1 MAFFM
6 AVANRKGG
14 VGKSTISVMLAQA
27 FAIWGKKRVLMI
39 DLDSQCNASL
49 ILIGGQG
56 WRDARNADKT
66 IADFFYDL
74 FDGIPAKPRD
84 YLLPNVGDVQ
94 DETGKAPR
102 LALLSGSLLLE
113 DIQGELFVRQARE
126 SSNPEVV
133 ANRVRGRIENLLR
146 RYGASYDL
154 VVLDCPPGL
163 SLAALAALKS
173 ADKVIVP
180 FKPDYVSQLAV
191 DRIALL
197 IEDKGTLDALN
208 QVPTAERRY
217 VCLANGVRNSGKDR
231 NLIEEIG
238 LFHPMMETQMPQK
251 DAIANAFDWE
261 PGLRTLEQK
270 YGDGLS
276 DMRRL
281 YAELAPMVERGSQK
295 ATLQAANE

>member
-27 FAIWGKKRVLMI
+27 FAVWGQKRVLMI

-56 WRDARNADKT
+56 WRQARENDKT

-84 YLLPNVGDVQ
+84 YLIPNVGDVS
-94 DETGKAPR
+94 DHTGRAPR
-102 LALLSGSLLLE
+102 LALLPGSLLLE
-113 DIQGELFVRQARE
+113 DIQGELFMRQARE
-126 SSNPEVV
+126 SNNPDVV
-133 ANRVRGRIENLLR
+133 ASRVRGRIENLLR

-154 VVLDCPPGL
+154 VILDCPPGL
-163 SLAALAALKS
+163 SLAALAALKT

-197 IEDKGTLDALN
+197 IEDKGTLDALS
-208 QVPTAERRY
+208 QMPMESRRY
-217 VCLANGVRNSGKDR
+217 LCLANGVRATGKDR
-231 NLIEEIG
+231 TLIEEIG
-238 LFHPMMETQMPQK
+238 LFHPMLETQMPQK
-251 DAIANAFDWE
+251 DSIANAFDWT
-261 PGLRTLEQK
+261 PHLQSIDAK
-270 YGDGLS
+270 YGDGVNDL
-276 DMRRL
+276 RRL
-281 YAELAPMVERGSQK
+281 YEEVAP
-295 ATLQAANE
+295 TLEAAQRVRTTAANS

>member
-1 MAFFM
+1 MAYFM

-14 VGKSTISVMLAQA
+14 VGKSTISVMIAQA
-27 FAIWGKKRVLMI
+27 FAIWGNKRVLMI

-56 WRDARNADKT
+56 WRDARKNDKT

-84 YLLPNVGDVQ
+84 YLLPNVGDVH
-94 DETGKAPR
+94 DATGRAPR
-102 LALLSGSLLLE
+102 LALLPGSLLLE
-113 DIQGELFVRQARE
+113 DIQGELFVKQSRE
-126 SSNPEVV
+126 SPNPEVV

-163 SLAALAALKS
+163 SLAALAALKT
-173 ADKVIVP
+173 ADKVVVP

-197 IEDKGTLDALN
+197 IEDKGTLDALSDIP
-208 QVPTAERRY
+208 QHARRY
-217 VCLANGVRNSGKDR
+217 VCLANGVRNTGRDR

-238 LFHPMMETQMPQK
+238 IFHPMLETMMPQK
-251 DAIANAFDWE
+251 DSIANAFDWE
-261 PGLRTLEQK
+261 PGLRSLEQK
-270 YGDGLS
+270 YGDGLK
-276 DMRRL
+276 DMRKL
-281 YAELAPMVERGSQK
+281 YDEIAPMIEQ
-295 ATLQAANE
+295 ATKLQAANQ

>member
-1 MAFFM
+1 MTFYM

-27 FAIWGKKRVLMI
+27 FAIWGNKRVLMI

-56 WRDARNADKT
+56 WRDAREADKT

-84 YLLPNVGDVQ
+84 YLIPNVGDVA
-94 DETGKAPR
+94 DATGRAPR
-102 LALLSGSLLLE
+102 LALLPGSLLLE
-113 DIQGELFVRQARE
+113 DIQGELFVRQAKE
-126 SSNPEVV
+126 SNSPDVV
-133 ANRVRGRIENLLR
+133 ASRVRGRIENLLR

-154 VVLDCPPGL
+154 VILDCPPGL
-163 SLAALAALKS
+163 SLAALAALKT

-197 IEDKGTLDALN
+197 IENKGTLDALGDI
-208 QVPTAERRY
+208 PMDARRY
-217 VCLANGVRNSGKDR
+217 VCVANGVRNSGKDR
-231 NLIEEIG
+231 NLLEEIG
-238 LFHPMMETQMPQK
+238 AFHPMLDTQMPHK
-251 DAIANAFDWE
+251 DSIANAFDWS
-261 PGLRTLEQK
+261 PGLKTVDAK
-270 YGDGLS
+270 YGDGVA

-281 YAELAPMVERGSQK
+281 YNEVAPMLDAAASTRTK
-295 ATLQAANE
+295 AANA

>member
-1 MAFFM
+1 MAFFL

-27 FAIWGKKRVLMI
+27 FAIWGNKRVLMI

-84 YLLPNVGDVQ
+84 YLLPNVGDVH
-94 DETGKAPR
+94 DESGKPPR
-102 LALLSGSLLLE
+102 IALLPGSLLLE

-126 SSNPEVV
+126 SSSPDVV
-133 ANRVRGRIENLLR
+133 ASRVRGRIENLLR
-146 RYGASYDL
+146 RYGASYDV

-163 SLAALAALKS
+163 SLAALAALKT

-180 FKPDYVSQLAV
+180 FKPDYVSQMAV

-208 QVPTAERRY
+208 QVPQTERRY
-217 VCLANGVRNSGKDR
+217 ACIANGVRNTGKDR
-231 NLIEEIG
+231 NLVEEIG
-238 LFHPMMETQMPQK
+238 LFHPMLETQMPQK

-261 PGLRTLEQK
+261 PGLRSLAKK
-270 YGDGLS
+270 YGDGLA

-281 YAELAPMVERGSQK
+281 YDEVAPMLEQAGK
-295 ATLQAANE
+295 TDLKAANQ

>member
-1 MAFFM
+1 MAVFL

-27 FAIWGKKRVLMI
+27 FAAWGGKRVLMI

-56 WRDARNADKT
+56 WRAARDADKT

-74 FDGIPAKPRD
+74 FDGIPAQPRD
-84 YLLPNVGDVQ
+84 YLIPNVGDVS
-94 DETGKAPR
+94 DAAGKPLR
-102 LALLSGSLLLE
+102 LNLLPGSLLLE

-126 SSNPEVV
+126 SNNPDVV
-133 ANRVRGRIENLLR
+133 ASRVRGRIETLLR

-154 VVLDCPPGL
+154 VILDCPPGL
-163 SLAALAALKS
+163 SLAALAALKT
-173 ADKVIVP
+173 ADRVLVP

-208 QVPTAERRY
+208 AIPFHQRRY
-217 VCLANGVRNSGKDR
+217 TCLANGVRNLGKDR

-238 LFHPMMETQMPQK
+238 LFHPMLETQLPQQE
-251 DAIANAFDWE
+251 AIANAFDWT
-261 PGLRTLEQK
+261 PGMKPIDAK
-270 YGDGLS
+270 YGDS
-276 DMRRL
+276 IAVIKKL
-281 YAELAPMVERGSQK
+281 YAEVAPLIDDAVK
-295 ATLQAANE
+295 PAAKVANQ

>member
-14 VGKSTISVMLAQA
+14 VGKSTVSVMLAQA

-84 YLLPNVGDVQ
+84 YLLPNVGDVH

-102 LALLSGSLLLE
+102 LALLPGSLMLE
-113 DIQGELFVRQARE
+113 DIQGELFVRQAKE
-126 SSNPEVV
+126 SNSPEVV

-163 SLAALAALKS
+163 SLAALAALKA

-208 QVPTAERRY
+208 QVPHEARRY
-217 VCLANGVRNSGKDR
+217 TCLANGVRNSGKDR

-238 LFHPMMETQMPQK
+238 LFHPMLETRLPQK
-251 DAIANAFDWE
+251 DSIANAFDWE
-261 PGLRTLEQK
+261 PGLRSLEQK
-270 YGDGLS
+270 YGDGLVE
-276 DMRRL
+276 MRRL
-281 YAELAPMVERGSQK
+281 YEEIAPMLEMASKDKR
-295 ATLQAANE
+295 QAANQ

>member
-1 MAFFM
+1 MAVFM

-14 VGKSTISVMLAQA
+14 VGKSTVSVMLAQA
-27 FAIWGKKRVLMI
+27 FAIWGGKRVLMI

-56 WRDARNADKT
+56 WRAAREADKT

-74 FDGIPAKPRD
+74 FDGVPAKPRD
-84 YLLPNVGDVQ
+84 YLIPNVGDVH
-94 DETGKAPR
+94 DLTGKAPR
-102 LALLSGSLLLE
+102 ISLLPGSLLLE
-113 DIQGELFVRQARE
+113 DIQGELFVRQSRE
-126 SSNPEVV
+126 SSDPNVV

-163 SLAALAALKS
+163 SLAALAALKT

-197 IEDKGTLDALN
+197 IEDKGTLDALGEIPL
-208 QVPTAERRY
+208 QDRRY

-238 LFHPMMETQMPQK
+238 LFHPMLEMQLPQK
-251 DAIANAFDWE
+251 DSIANAFDWE
-261 PGLRTLEQK
+261 PGLRSLEQK
-270 YGDGLS
+270 YGDAVV
-276 DMRRL
+276 DMRKL
-281 YAELAPMVERGSQK
+281 YDEVAPLLAG
-295 ATLQAANE
+295 

>member
-1 MAFFM
+1 MAVFM

-14 VGKSTISVMLAQA
+14 VGKSTVSVMLAQA
-27 FAIWGKKRVLMI
+27 FAIWGGKRVLMI

-56 WRDARNADKT
+56 WRAAREDDKT

-74 FDGIPAKPRD
+74 FDGVPAKPRD
-84 YLLPNVGDVQ
+84 YLIPNVGDVH
-94 DETGKAPR
+94 DLTGKAPR
-102 LALLSGSLLLE
+102 ISLLPGSLLLE
-113 DIQGELFVRQARE
+113 DIQGELFVRQSRE
-126 SSNPEVV
+126 STDPNVV

-163 SLAALAALKS
+163 SLAALAALKT

-197 IEDKGTLDALN
+197 IEDKGTLDALGEIPLQN
-208 QVPTAERRY
+208 RRY

-238 LFHPMMETQMPQK
+238 LFHPMLEMQLPQK
-251 DAIANAFDWE
+251 DSIANAFDWE
-261 PGLRTLEQK
+261 PGLRSVEQK
-270 YGDGLS
+270 YGDAVV
-276 DMRRL
+276 DMRKL
-281 YAELAPMVERGSQK
+281 YDEVAPLLAG
-295 ATLQAANE
+295 

>member
-1 MAFFM
+1 MAVFM

-14 VGKSTISVMLAQA
+14 VGKSTVSVMLAQA
-27 FAIWGKKRVLMI
+27 FAIWGGKRVLMI

-56 WRDARNADKT
+56 WRAAREDDKT

-74 FDGIPAKPRD
+74 FDGVPAKPRD
-84 YLLPNVGDVQ
+84 YLIPNVGDVH
-94 DETGKAPR
+94 DLTGKAPR
-102 LALLSGSLLLE
+102 ISLLPGSLLLE
-113 DIQGELFVRQARE
+113 DIQGELFVRQSRE
-126 SSNPEVV
+126 STDPHVV

-163 SLAALAALKS
+163 SLAALAALKT

-197 IEDKGTLDALN
+197 IEDKGTLDALGEIPLQN
-208 QVPTAERRY
+208 RRY

-238 LFHPMMETQMPQK
+238 LFHPMLEMQLPQK
-251 DAIANAFDWE
+251 DSIANAFDWE
-261 PGLRTLEQK
+261 PGLRSVEQK
-270 YGDGLS
+270 YGDAVV
-276 DMRRL
+276 DMRKL
-281 YAELAPMVERGSQK
+281 YDEVAPLLAG
-295 ATLQAANE
+295 

>member
-1 MAFFM
+1 MAVFM

-14 VGKSTISVMLAQA
+14 VGKSTVSVMLAQA
-27 FAIWGKKRVLMI
+27 FAIWGGKRVLMI

-56 WRDARNADKT
+56 WRAAREDDKT

-74 FDGIPAKPRD
+74 FDGVPAKPRD
-84 YLLPNVGDVQ
+84 YLIPNVGDVH
-94 DETGKAPR
+94 DLTGKAPR
-102 LALLSGSLLLE
+102 ISLLPGSLLLE
-113 DIQGELFVRQARE
+113 DIQGELFVRQSRE
-126 SSNPEVV
+126 SSDPNVV

-163 SLAALAALKS
+163 SLAALAALKT

-197 IEDKGTLDALN
+197 IEDKGTLDALGEIPL
-208 QVPTAERRY
+208 QDRRY

-238 LFHPMMETQMPQK
+238 LFHPMLEMQLPQK
-251 DAIANAFDWE
+251 DSIANAFDWE
-261 PGLRTLEQK
+261 PGLRSVEQK
-270 YGDGLS
+270 YGDAVV
-276 DMRRL
+276 DMRKL
-281 YAELAPMVERGSQK
+281 YDEVAPLLAG
-295 ATLQAANE
+295 

>member
-1 MAFFM
+1 M

-14 VGKSTISVMLAQA
+14 VGKSTVSVMLAQA
-27 FAIWGKKRVLMI
+27 FAIWGGKRVLMI

-56 WRDARNADKT
+56 WRAAREDDKT

-74 FDGIPAKPRD
+74 FDGVPAKPRD
-84 YLLPNVGDVQ
+84 YLIPNVGDVH
-94 DETGKAPR
+94 DATGKAPR
-102 LALLSGSLLLE
+102 LALLPGSLLLE
-113 DIQGELFVRQARE
+113 DIQGELFVRQSRE
-126 SSNPEVV
+126 SSDPGVV

-163 SLAALAALKS
+163 SLAALAALKT

-197 IEDKGTLDALN
+197 IEDKGTLDALGE
-208 QVPTAERRY
+208 VPLARRRY

-238 LFHPMMETQMPQK
+238 LFHPMLETQLPQK
-251 DAIANAFDWE
+251 DSIANAFDWE
-261 PGLRTLEQK
+261 PGLRSIEVK
-270 YGDGLS
+270 YGDAVA

-281 YAELAPMVERGSQK
+281 YNEVAPFVAG
-295 ATLQAANE
+295 

>member
-27 FAIWGKKRVLMI
+27 FAVWGQKRVLMI

-56 WRDARNADKT
+56 WRQARENDKT

-74 FDGIPAKPRD
+74 FDGVPAKPRD
-84 YLLPNVGDVQ
+84 YLIPNVGDVS
-94 DETGKAPR
+94 DHTGRAPR
-102 LALLSGSLLLE
+102 LALLPGSLLLE
-113 DIQGELFVRQARE
+113 DIQGELFMRRARE
-126 SSNPEVV
+126 SNNPDVV

-154 VVLDCPPGL
+154 VILDCPPGL
-163 SLAALAALKS
+163 SLAALAALKT

-197 IEDKGTLDALN
+197 IEDKGTLDAL
-208 QVPTAERRY
+208 
-217 VCLANGVRNSGKDR
+217 S
-231 NLIEEIG
+231 
-238 LFHPMMETQMPQK
+238 QMPMK
-251 DAIANAFDWE
+251 AAAICAWPMACGR
-261 PGLRTLEQK
+261 PART
-270 YGDGLS
+270 
-276 DMRRL
+276 
-281 YAELAPMVERGSQK
+281 AH
-295 ATLQAANE
+295 

>member
-1 MAFFM
+1 MAYFM

-14 VGKSTISVMLAQA
+14 VGKSTISVMIAQA

-56 WRDARNADKT
+56 WRDARNNDKT

-84 YLLPNVGDVQ
+84 YLLPNVGDVH
-94 DETGKAPR
+94 DDTGRAPR
-102 LALLSGSLLLE
+102 LALLPGSLLLE
-113 DIQGELFVRQARE
+113 DIQGELFVKQSRE
-126 SSNPEVV
+126 SPNPEVV

-163 SLAALAALKS
+163 SLAALAALKT

-197 IEDKGTLDALN
+197 IEDKGTLDALGDI
-208 QVPTAERRY
+208 PPAARRY
-217 VCLANGVRNSGKDR
+217 MCLANGVRNVGRDR
-231 NLIEEIG
+231 NLVEEIG
-238 LFHPMMETQMPQK
+238 LFHPMLQTVMPQK
-251 DAIANAFDWE
+251 DSIANAFDWE
-261 PGLRTLEQK
+261 PGLRSLEQK
-270 YGDGLS
+270 YGDGLA
-276 DMRRL
+276 DMRKL
-281 YAELAPMVERGSQK
+281 YDEIAPMIEQ
-295 ATLQAANE
+295 ATKLHAANE

>member
-27 FAIWGKKRVLMI
+27 FAIWGNKRVLMI

-49 ILIGGQG
+49 ILVGGQG
-56 WRDARNADKT
+56 WRQAREADKT

-74 FDGIPAKPRD
+74 FDGVPAKPRD
-84 YLLPNVGDVQ
+84 YLIPNVGDVA
-94 DETGKAPR
+94 EATGKAPR
-102 LALLSGSLLLE
+102 IALLPGSLLLE
-113 DIQGELFVRQARE
+113 DIQGELFVRQSRE
-126 SSNPEVV
+126 SSSPDIV
-133 ANRVRGRIENLLR
+133 ASRVRGRIENLLR

-154 VVLDCPPGL
+154 VLLDCPPGL
-163 SLAALAALKS
+163 SLAALAALKT

-197 IEDKGTLDALN
+197 IEDKGTLDALGD
-208 QVPTAERRY
+208 VPMEQRRY
-217 VCLANGVRNSGKDR
+217 TCLANGVRATGKDR

-238 LFHPMMETQMPQK
+238 LFHPMLETQMPQK
-251 DAIANAFDWE
+251 DSIANAFDWE
-261 PGLRTLEQK
+261 PGLRSLAQK
-270 YGDGLS
+270 YGDSLA
-276 DMRRL
+276 DMRKL
-281 YAELAPMVERGSQK
+281 YDECAPLLERQAD
-295 ATLQAANE
+295 ATKMQAANS

>member
-1 MAFFM
+1 MAIFM

-14 VGKSTISVMLAQA
+14 VGKSTVSVMRAQA
-27 FAIWGKKRVLMI
+27 FAIWGGKRVLMI

-56 WRDARNADKT
+56 WRAAREDDKT

-74 FDGIPAKPRD
+74 FDGVPAKPRD
-84 YLLPNVGDVQ
+84 YLIPNVGDVH
-94 DETGKAPR
+94 DLTGKAPR
-102 LALLSGSLLLE
+102 ISLLPGSLLLE
-113 DIQGELFVRQARE
+113 DIQGELFVRQSRE
-126 SSNPEVV
+126 STDPHVV

-163 SLAALAALKS
+163 SLAALAALKT

-197 IEDKGTLDALN
+197 IEDKGTLDALGEIPL
-208 QVPTAERRY
+208 QDRRY

-238 LFHPMMETQMPQK
+238 LFHPMLEMQLPQK
-251 DAIANAFDWE
+251 DSIANAFDWE
-261 PGLRTLEQK
+261 PGLRSVEQK
-270 YGDGLS
+270 YGDAVV
-276 DMRRL
+276 DMRKL
-281 YAELAPMVERGSQK
+281 YDEVAPLLAG
-295 ATLQAANE
+295 